1 MSEMPRRRAA
11 PIRSI
16 SAVLPAFDEAPN
28 LSQVTA
34 RTIEALED
42 TVPDF
47 EIIIVDD
54 GSKDATGRL
63 ADGLATRDARVRV
76 VHHAR
81 RRGYGAALRAGI
93 SEAGKQF
100 IWCLD
105 ADGQYNP
112 ADLSRLA
119 QFDDAYD
126 LVAGYRARRADS
138 ILRRLLSRAY
148 RLLIR
153 ISAGAKARD
162 PNCGF
167 KLYRASTLKGL
178 PLSAMGRFVQVEIL
192 VRLRERGSSITEV
205 SVQHTA
211 RHAGRQMGARLG
223 TIVQMARESAAFR
236 KRRRAEA
243 KSVPDGEGAS

>member
-1 MSEMPRRRAA
+1 MSEMPRRRVA

-16 SAVLPAFDEAPN
+16 SAVLPAFNEAPN

-81 RRGYGAALRAGI
+81 RHGYGAALRAGI

-105 ADGQYNP
+105 ADGQYDP
-112 ADLSRLA
+112 TDLTRLA

-126 LVAGYRARRADS
+126 LVAGYRGRRADPMV
-138 ILRRLLSRAY
+138 RRLLSRIY

-153 ISAGAKARD
+153 VTVGVKARD

-167 KLYRASTLKGL
+167 KLYRASMLKSL
-178 PLSAMGRFVQVEIL
+178 PLSATGRFIQVEIL
-192 VRLRERGSSITEV
+192 ARLAQRGSNMTEV
-205 SVQHTA
+205 GVRHTA
-211 RHAGRQMGARLG
+211 RHAGRQMGTRLG
-223 TIVQMARESAAFR
+223 TILQMERELAAFR
-236 KRRRAEA
+236 KRRRQEA
-243 KSVPDGEGAS
+243 KAVPHSDNVS